1 MQMEMKKFLKI
12 TLAPVVSMGKKSRGI
27 RKVARVMSQ
36 SACCAQEALL
46 ENPVYPIRE
55 KITREEG
62 LYHLA
67 MVVHIYPDN

>member
-1 MQMEMKKFLKI
+1 MEMKKFLKI
-12 TLAPVVSMGKKSRGI
+12 TLTPVVGMGKKGGAI
-27 RKVARVMSQ
+27 RQVPRVMSQ
-36 SACCAQEALL
+36 SACCAQEVLL

>member
-1 MQMEMKKFLKI
+1 MEMKKFLKI
-12 TLAPVVSMGKKSRGI
+12 TLAPVVGMGKKSRGI
-27 RKVARVMSQ
+27 RKVACVMPQ
-36 SACCAQEALL
+36 STCCAQQALL
-46 ENPVYPIRE
+46 ENPMDPVRE

>member
-1 MQMEMKKFLKI
+1 
-12 TLAPVVSMGKKSRGI
+12 
-27 RKVARVMSQ
+27 
-36 SACCAQEALL
+36 LL